1 MNSDKRTQVH
11 DEKLRNDYV
20 HLFPE
25 LEDRNTPM
33 DPLLKAHLL
42 DLLSMNHNYDD
53 EE

>member
-1 MNSDKRTQVH
+1 MNSDKRTHVH

-42 DLLSMNHNYDD
+42 DLQHEHNYDD